1 MVNFPDL
8 ANQVRHI
15 SRSRKLNLIFDLMLK
30 IGLTGGIGSG
40 KSTVARIFEVLGIPV
55 YYADDR
61 AKQLMASD
69 PELIRAITG
78 LLGAGAYDAEGRLN
92 RSWIAQRVFAD
103 PALLKQ
109 LEALVHP
116 AVLADGDSWFEAQ
129 SGKPYAIK
137 EAALLFESG
146 GYKALDKI
154 VVVTAPLALRI
165 QRVVGRDKTTPEEV
179 EARIRRQMPEEEK
192 VGLADFVILNDGA
205 HSLIRQVMDVH
216 EQLLSLS
223 SKKN

>member
-1 MVNFPDL
+1 
-8 ANQVRHI
+8 
-15 SRSRKLNLIFDLMLK
+15 MLK

-78 LLGAGAYDAEGRLN
+78 LFGDGAYDAEGRLN
-92 RSWIAQRVFAD
+92 RSWIAQRVFSD
-103 PALLKQ
+103 PPLLKQ
-109 LEALVHP
+109 LESLVHP
-116 AVLADGDSWFEAQ
+116 AVFADGDRWFEAQ
-129 SGKPYAIK
+129 SGSPYAIK

-146 GYKALDKI
+146 GYKALDK
-154 VVVTAPLALRI
+154 VVVVAAPLALRI
-165 QRVVGRDKTTPEEV
+165 QRVVSRDKTTPEEV

-192 VGLADFVILNDGA
+192 VRLADFVILNDGE
-205 HSLIRQVMDVH
+205 HSLIRQVMAVH
-216 EQLLSLS
+216 EQLLSFS